1 MIARSGFGRATSVNP
16 ACSNMVT
23 VPWKRSA
30 AGVFSRAAVSTA

>member
-16 ACSNMVT
+16 ACSNMLT

-30 AGVFSRAAVSTA
+30 AAVFSRAAVSTA